1 VAVPA
6 GTEIPLAEF
15 MKLTKHPIL
24 LIWGDFIPKE
34 LDPANA
40 GTVLEG
46 RRIWVEQY
54 KLFARAANKYGGD
67 VKNVILPEVGVFGNT
82 HYPMADTNNAQVF
95 QVVSQWLKEEKL
107 DK

>member
-1 VAVPA
+1 
-6 GTEIPLAEF
+6 

-24 LIWGDFIPKE
+24 LIWGDFIPKA

-40 GTVLEG
+40 GSVLEA
-46 RRIWVEQY
+46 RRIFVEQY
-54 KLFARAANKYGGD
+54 KRFATVANKHGGN
-67 VKNVILPEVGVFGNT
+67 VKNTILPEVGVFGNT

-95 QVVSQWLKEEKL
+95 RVVSQWLEVEKL

>member
-1 VAVPA
+1 
-6 GTEIPLAEF
+6 

-24 LIWGDFIPKE
+24 LIWGDFIPKQ

-46 RRIWVEQY
+46 RRIFVEQY
-54 KLFARAANKYGGD
+54 KLFATAANKYGGN
-67 VKNVILPEVGVFGNT
+67 KNVILPEAAVFGNT
-82 HYPMADTNNAQVF
+82 HYPMADTNNAEVF
-95 QVVSQWLKEEKL
+95 RVVSQWLTGEKL

>member
-1 VAVPA
+1 
-6 GTEIPLAEF
+6 

-40 GTVLEG
+40 GTVLEA
-46 RRIWVEQY
+46 RRIFVEQY
-54 KLFARAANKYGGD
+54 KLFATVANKHGGN
-67 VKNVILPEVGVFGNT
+67 VKNAILPEVGVFGNT

-95 QVVSQWLKEEKL
+95 RVVSQWLKAEKL
-107 DK
+107 DN